1 MARRTRR
8 APEPDEQDQVDGDPL
23 AGREGETVYLQG
35 EGGAISPRTLPLS
48 EPERDLVAAGRL
60 VEVTEVREVTDP
72 DTGATRWEAG
82 SKPTKSRGRKPAEK
96 PDPELVALADAGL
109 GGLSAEDIEALHF
122 EAQHEAELQELADAG
137 ITEGT
142 TAEDLQALA
151 EAATAKSGGG
161 KAKS

>member
-8 APEPDEQDQVDGDPL
+8 APEPDEQDQVDGDL
-23 AGREGETVYLQG
+23 FAGREGEVVYLQG

-60 VEVTEVREVTDP
+60 REVAEVHEVTDP
-72 DTGATRWEAG
+72 DTGATRWAAG
-82 SKPTKSRGRKPAEK
+82 PKPTEGRGRRTEAK

-109 GGLSAEDIEALHF
+109 GGVPAEVIAALAEA
-122 EAQHEAELQELADAG
+122 AQLQELADAG
-137 ITEGT
+137 IPEGT

-151 EAATAKSGGG
+151 EAPEPKGGSRG

>member
-1 MARRTRR
+1 MARRSRR
-8 APEPDEQDQVDGDPL
+8 APEPDETTAEDPWV
-23 AGREGETVYLQG
+23 GRDGETVYLKG

-60 VEVTEVREVTDP
+60 VEVDDVHEVTDP
-72 DTGATRWEAG
+72 DTGAVRWDEGAEP
-82 SKPTKSRGRKPAEK
+82 KARRGRSTSEK

-109 GGLSAEDIEALHF
+109 DGVPGEDIAALAEAL
-122 EAQHEAELQELADAG
+122 QLQELADAG
-137 ITEGT
+137 IPEGT

-151 EAATAKSGGG
+151 EATQAKPSGGRG